1 MAEKKKSSKGK
12 KKKSVQR
19 DPEKDAEMNQLL
31 AAFSQLDTS
40 GDARLGIDEF
50 TTLLRRGDPSMTDF
64 QIRALFE
71 ACDEDHNGT
80 IDFQEFVHFVYSPPE
95 VQDAKA
101 PPEIQN
107 IFINYAG
114 QDGQVDGSELAKMC
128 KELGLLNK
136 KFKMQD
142 VDTVFARARE
152 PNQRKIGYEQFEQVL
167 LFIALRQG
175 VGVKALHEQLAG
187 KPADGPSNDDVAL
200 KAAGEGDVGS
210 N

>member
-1 MAEKKKSSKGK
+1 MGI
-12 KKKSVQR
+12 Q
-19 DPEKDAEMNQLL
+19 
-31 AAFSQLDTS
+31 
-40 GDARLGIDEF
+40 DAR
-50 TTLLRRGDPSMTDF
+50 
-64 QIRALFE
+64 
-71 ACDEDHNGT
+71 
-80 IDFQEFVHFVYSPPE
+80 
-95 VQDAKA
+95 A

-128 KELGLLNK
+128 KELGLLNR

-175 VGVKALHEQLAG
+175 VDVKVLHEQLAG
-187 KPADGPSNDDVAL
+187 KPADAQPNDEVAL
-200 KAAGEGDVGS
+200 KAAGEGSGET

>member
-1 MAEKKKSSKGK
+1 
-12 KKKSVQR
+12 
-19 DPEKDAEMNQLL
+19 
-31 AAFSQLDTS
+31 
-40 GDARLGIDEF
+40 
-50 TTLLRRGDPSMTDF
+50 MTDF

-80 IDFQEFVHFVYSPPE
+80 IDFQEFVSFVYSPPQ
-95 VQDAKA
+95 VQDSRA

-107 IFINYAG
+107 IFTKYAG

-175 VGVKALHEQLAG
+175 VDVKVLHEQLTG
-187 KPADGPSNDDVAL
+187 KPADAAACNETQSAAAEALDGPDGAR
-200 KAAGEGDVGS
+200 ET
-210 N
+210 